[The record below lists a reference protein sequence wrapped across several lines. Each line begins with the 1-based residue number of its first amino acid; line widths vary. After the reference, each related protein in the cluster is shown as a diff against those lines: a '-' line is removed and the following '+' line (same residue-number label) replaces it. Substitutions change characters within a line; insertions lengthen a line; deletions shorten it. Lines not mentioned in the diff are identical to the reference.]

1 MAPAYVT
8 ILLYSTLQDFAH
20 IMSLQTDRLLLKDQL
35 PTLEDNRRKHVISCD
50 RCSLTDRCE
59 QDDAHSTS
67 WYRRLAILLSATCI
81 LLGLSVLYLYHQIS
95 ECSLDEGFAKG
106 MSTELPAAKAAIQLT
121 KHRFTGGLY
130 FDENGRVYRHMFK
143 GQPQY
148 VGIPSPAIDDAWAQL
163 IPGLYENL
171 VGSEAAFVAG
181 RTWQDPDGR
190 YMIGLEVMHT
200 LHCVNFIR
208 KALDVDYYG
217 GNGTAHSH
225 RLHTDHCID
234 HIRQF
239 VQCHADL
246 TPLTFSWSDE
256 KDNIV
261 ADWDALHTCR
271 NFSKI
276 QEWAVDRIR
285 TQPIPHHGG

>member
-163 IPGLYENL
+163 IPGECNRDFTCSDRVNCLMIIPGLYENL

-190 YMIGLEVMHT
+190 YMIGSVQSL
-200 LHCVNFIR
+200 LCR
-208 KALDVDYYG
+208 G
-217 GNGTAHSH
+217 
-225 RLHTDHCID
+225 
-234 HIRQF
+234 RQY
-239 VQCHADL
+239 
-246 TPLTFSWSDE
+246 
-256 KDNIV
+256 
-261 ADWDALHTCR
+261 
-271 NFSKI
+271 
-276 QEWAVDRIR
+276 
-285 TQPIPHHGG
+285 